1 MTKRKIT
8 NVGTFILSILC
19 LISTIM
25 YLSAFIVL
33 IANIGGVA
41 DIITSFL
48 VNYMTY
54 SPQEA
59 DSQITLITFELI
71 ISTFF
76 ALYCFRF
83 YKLSPRMIRNDNEL
97 GKRIT
102 FMAIFQLLFGMYIT
116 GLVALI
122 IGLVKWNKKSTR
134 PVVTVETGI
143 PNQKLQLMGEAI
155 ERLKKLREIGA
166 ISEEEYYINL
176 NKILEG

>member
-1 MTKRKIT
+1 MTKRKIN
-8 NVGTFILSILC
+8 NVGTLILSILC
-19 LISTIM
+19 LISTII
-25 YLSAFIVL
+25 YLSAFIML
-33 IANIGGVA
+33 LANIGGVA

-48 VNYMTY
+48 VNNMTY

-59 DSQITLITFELI
+59 DTQITMMTFELV

-83 YKLSPRMIRNDNEL
+83 YKLAPRMTRGENEL

-102 FMAIFQLLFGMYIT
+102 FMAIFQLLFGMYLT
-116 GLVALI
+116 GVVALI
-122 IGLVKWNKKSTR
+122 IGLVKWNKK
-134 PVVTVETGI
+134 VVRTALVVETGI
-143 PNQKLQLMGEAI
+143 PSQKLELMGEAV
-155 ERLKKLREIGA
+155 ERLKKLREMGA